1 EGTSK
6 IFGVPGESYLSV
18 MDAIYD
24 NDHIEYVSARQE
36 GGASY
41 MAEGYAKAS
50 GEVGVCMAT
59 RGPGA
64 TNLSIGLHTAKQ
76 DSTPL
81 VALIGQ
87 VERPFMGKEAF
98 QEVDFEA
105 YFSHLCKW
113 SVEINEVERIPELLH
128 RAFYEARSGR
138 PGPVVV
144 SLPHDMLEEYT
155 TYTNSKPLHVN

>member
-1 EGTSK
+1 MTAYLGGHLVVEVLEKEGVQK
-6 IFGVPGESYLSV
+6 AFCVPGESYLGVIDGVYEHPS
-18 MDAIYD
+18 
-24 NDHIEYVSARQE
+24 IELISTRHE
-36 GGASY
+36 SGASF
-41 MAEGYAKAS
+41 MAEAYAKAS
-50 GEVGVCMAT
+50 GDVGVCMAT

-64 TNLSIGLHTAKQ
+64 TNLSIGLHTAMQ

-113 SVEINEVERIPELLH
+113 TVEINE
-128 RAFYEARSGR
+128 
-138 PGPVVV
+138 
-144 SLPHDMLEEYT
+144 
-155 TYTNSKPLHVN
+155 